1 MAALTSRRRL
11 PRLGKASPIRPRYL
25 PTLLVLP
32 AFVVLLAITIF
43 PLLFTATLTV
53 LSWELTT
60 NAPARFVA
68 LGNFATVL
76 FEDSRFWNAMRN
88 TAVLV
93 VVGVGLQVILGT
105 GLALLVN
112 RVRRGRTLIVSL
124 LLIPVMIAP
133 VVAGFQFRMIYN
145 DQSGPLNYLIGLL
158 TGGLWHGTAWLA
170 DPSVALISILLA
182 DVWQWTPFMIL
193 IVLAGLQAIPE
204 EIHEAALV
212 DGATPRQQ
220 ATHITLPL
228 IVPVI
233 VIGILVRMMDTFKL
247 FDIVYQLT
255 AGGPGSTT
263 ETIAYYTYLQGFKY
277 FSLGYTAAMAFIQLA
292 VITIVA
298 RVFLGYQKR
307 TQNRGSL

>member
-1 MAALTSRRRL
+1 MIQFVTRG
-11 PRLGKASPIRPRYL
+11 RLGKPGRPSPIRPRYL

-32 AFVVLLAITIF
+32 ALGVLLAITIF
-43 PLLFTATLTV
+43 PLLFTAVLTV
-53 LSWELTT
+53 FSWELTT
-60 NAPARFVA
+60 NAPAQFVA
-68 LGNFATVL
+68 LGNFATIL
-76 FEDSRFWNAMRN
+76 LGDGRFWNAMRN
-88 TAVLV
+88 TTVLV

-105 GLALLVN
+105 ILALLVN
-112 RVRRGRTLIVSL
+112 RIGRGRTLIVSL

-145 DQSGPLNYLIGLL
+145 DQSGPLNFIIGVL
-158 TGGLWHGTAWLA
+158 TGGLWHGMAWLA
-170 DPSVALISILLA
+170 EPSVALLAILIA

-212 DGATPRQQ
+212 DGASAVQH
-220 ATHITLPL
+220 AWHITLPL
-228 IVPVI
+228 VVPVI
-233 VIGILVRMMDTFKL
+233 VVGILVRMMDTFKL

-277 FSLGYTAAMAFIQLA
+277 FSLGYTAAMAFIQLI
-292 VITIVA
+292 VIVIIA
-298 RVFLGYQKR
+298 RIFLGYQKR
-307 TQNRGSL
+307 MQKRGSL

>member
-112 RVRRGRTLIVSL
+112 RVRRGRT
-124 LLIPVMIAP
+124 
-133 VVAGFQFRMIYN
+133 R
-145 DQSGPLNYLIGLL
+145 
-158 TGGLWHGTAWLA
+158 
-170 DPSVALISILLA
+170 
-182 DVWQWTPFMIL
+182 
-193 IVLAGLQAIPE
+193 
-204 EIHEAALV
+204 
-212 DGATPRQQ
+212 
-220 ATHITLPL
+220 LPL
-228 IVPVI
+228 P
-233 VIGILVRMMDTFKL
+233 RCF
-247 FDIVYQLT
+247 
-255 AGGPGSTT
+255 PTT
-263 ETIAYYTYLQGFKY
+263 
-277 FSLGYTAAMAFIQLA
+277 SLRSRRTAAPRPRQLA
-292 VITIVA
+292 VAPTIC
-298 RVFLGYQKR
+298 
-307 TQNRGSL
+307 